1 MNCYVCATSKEE
13 RAAVAIC
20 PHCSVGVC
28 LEHLRPHPPHAAG
41 QFVRWSPKALQE
53 SESLARERAAP
64 ECVPARLAIRPRSDR

>member
-28 LEHLRPHPPHAAG
+28 LEHLRQGQQPSAGGMRFGCRHALPAPVA
-41 QFVRWSPKALQE
+41 QQ
-53 SESLARERAAP
+53 AAHLSG
-64 ECVPARLAIRPRSDR
+64 RFKRSSR

>member
-28 LEHLRPHPPHAAG
+28 LEHLRQGQQPSAAG
-41 QFVRWSPKALQE
+41 MRFGCRHILPTPAANSSTGAPRRFGKA
-53 SESLARERAAP
+53 SR
-64 ECVPARLAIRPRSDR
+64 

>member
-28 LEHLRPHPPHAAG
+28 LDHLRQGQQPSAGGMRFGCRHSLPTPAANSSAAVLRP
-41 QFVRWSPKALQE
+41 FRKASQ
-53 SESLARERAAP
+53 
-64 ECVPARLAIRPRSDR
+64 